1 MPTPDKPQNPRRHKA
16 TPRKKKPTV
25 CKKTIGKSVSPDSGQ
40 TAIEAPSKAPA
51 KPGSVP
57 SGAPSPVVPAQRC
70 RPSWRGMLAGWR
82 VRHRRPL
89 DPDALPRVSEPWHR
103 RLRHR
108 WRRSHLARRG
118 VPWLIAR
125 LGAYARLTRINRPIG
140 TFLLLWP
147 TLWALWLASDGH
159 PAPWLFVVFVLG
171 TFLMRSAGCAIND
184 FADRRID
191 SHVRRTRAR
200 PLARGDIH
208 PAEALAVFAV
218 LSLAALALVFTLNRL
233 TLWFAL
239 PGVFFA
245 VTYPFMKRFTQLPQL
260 YLGIAFGWGIPMA
273 FAAATGQVPPV
284 AWLLLIINILWATVY
299 DTMYA
304 MVDRPD
310 DVKIGIKSTAIL
322 FGEMDRVIVGM
333 LQVTVLIGL
342 VLAGLRLHLAPVY
355 YWSLGAAA
363 CFSLYQQWL
372 IRDRDPQR
380 CFQAFMNNNWFG
392 AAVFAGILLQLTFVH

>member
-1 MPTPDKPQNPRRHKA
+1 MPTPDKPKNSRQCKTRA
-16 TPRKKKPTV
+16 RKKSSAR
-25 CKKTIGKSVSPDSGQ
+25 KKVSRKIAPPDSGQ
-40 TAIEAPSKAPA
+40 VLIGAPPKAPA
-51 KPGSVP
+51 KIGLEPPGIS
-57 SGAPSPVVPAQRC
+57 SPATPAR
-70 RPSWRGMLAGWR
+70 RSRSSWRRMLVEWR
-82 VRHRRPL
+82 ARHRHTL
-89 DPDALPRVSEPWHR
+89 DPDRLPRVSEPWHR
-103 RLRHR
+103 RLRHH
-108 WRRSHLARRG
+108 WRRSRLARRG

-191 SHVRRTRAR
+191 RHVWRTRAR

-208 PAEALAVFAV
+208 SAEALAVFAV
-218 LSLAALALVFTLNRL
+218 LGLAALALVFTLNRL
-233 TLWFAL
+233 TLWLAL
-239 PGVFFA
+239 PGIFLA
-245 VTYPFMKRFTQLPQL
+245 ATYPFMKRFTQLPQL
-260 YLGIAFGWGIPMA
+260 YLGVAFGWGIPMA
-273 FAAATGQVPPV
+273 FAAATGHVPPV
-284 AWLLLIINILWATVY
+284 AWLLLIINILWATAY

-304 MVDRPD
+304 MVDQPD
-310 DVKIGIKSTAIL
+310 DVKIGVKSTAIL
-322 FGEMDRVIVGM
+322 FGEMDRTIVGI

-342 VLAGLRLHLAPVY
+342 VLVGLRLHLAPVY

-392 AAVFAGILLQLTFVH
+392 AVVFAGILLQLTFVH